1 MYAGARYSYVLS
13 VLDVFS
19 RYTWLRPLPDKKSS
33 TVKTRFCKI
42 LKLYG
47 YPRVVQ
53 HDCGSEFRKS
63 FQKWL
68 KNKFV
73 IVITSRPYHPQSQ
86 GKVERMNQILKR
98 QLAFDL
104 IKHNREGVNWVRHLP
119 SYRNEINDRPKEC
132 LKWQTPFH
140 VDFGRRRNSNARPNF
155 SPDCPEDT
163 VDRRLIMCSAV
174 RKAAKEATRHCD
186 MRRNKVMMKNLK
198 TPLYHV
204 GERVLV
210 RYKLP
215 KHKVQRKTW
224 AVTGIVVDCR
234 HEGHRY
240 KISFTPPN
248 ANALLGKWFHVSD
261 LASTPAV
268 KPRDK
273 HSHRSKY
280 YLPMT
285 TENMQQNL
293 ESEFG
298 LPVSYNPPGD
308 GSCQFSAMAHHLAN
322 MGKQGNAA
330 TLRQEVIGYLD
341 SQVALGNNEQGIP
354 WHRFLAESRG
364 HYLHRMSLDREFG
377 DHLTL
382 QAISELY
389 NIQIIVVSTLNHG
402 TTLIRP
408 DGSSSVSDSLCS
420 VVLGHFHEGNGDHYV
435 CLDANRD
442 DIQDI
447 VATSDQI
454 SWSSSSDIESDSPN
468 VVDSGVE
475 HSAFAA
481 LDNVQ
486 DDMIEY
492 DSNIDEIVND
502 VPVFPNEIFSYIINL
517 TLQSDVT
524 MLRTINRVSK
534 MFKELATTA
543 MYDRCLHISDN
554 LAEALGLVYVENTV
568 SVRKLM
574 RYARPGSGLAH
585 RLRDILAG
593 NTQWYNA
600 WLTLSAGSFGWFRIT
615 DIYWRRRR

>member
-1 MYAGARYSYVLS
+1 MLS

-104 IKHNREGVNWVRHLP
+104 IKHNREGVNWARHLP
-119 SYRNEINDRPKEC
+119 SYQNEINDRPTEC
-132 LKWQTPFH
+132 LKWQTTFH
-140 VDFGRRRNSNARPNF
+140 VYFGRRRNSNARPKF
-155 SPDCPEDT
+155 SPDCTEDT

-198 TPLYHV
+198 TLLYHV

-224 AVTGIVVDCR
+224 SLTGIVVDCR

-248 ANALLGKWFHVSD
+248 GNALLEKWFHVSD

-293 ESEFG
+293 EPEFG
-298 LPVSYNPPGD
+298 LPVRYNPPGG

-330 TLRQEVIGYLD
+330 TLCQEVIGYLD
-341 SQVALGNNEQGIP
+341 SQVALGNNEHGIP

-389 NIQIIVVSTLNHG
+389 NIHCTFFDLAVGYVNHELIEYTLKRNHLPECVSTYITNLYSR
-402 TTLIRP
+402 L
-408 DGSSSVSDSLCS
+408 
-420 VVLGHFHEGNGDHYV
+420 
-435 CLDANRD
+435 
-442 DIQDI
+442 
-447 VATSDQI
+447 
-454 SWSSSSDIESDSPN
+454 
-468 VVDSGVE
+468 SGVITGPSWTTTKFPFRTGTFQGDPLSPVIFILVFNPIIQYLKLKE
-475 HSAFAA
+475 DRYGYKLNGNSVITLPYADDFNLITNNKRTHQRLINELHSITSS
-481 LDNVQ
+481 
-486 DDMIEY
+486 M
-492 DSNIDEIVND
+492 
-502 VPVFPNEIFSYIINL
+502 NL
-517 TLQSDVT
+517 TLKPEKCKNLSICSGFLKIVPFSLGGKDLDSIKNSPMKFLGACVSFQST
-524 MLRTINRVSK
+524 SMEGFTFIHNKLEYMLKNIESTNIRPE
-534 MFKELATTA
+534 FK
-543 MYDRCLHISDN
+543 
-554 LAEALGLVYVENTV
+554 
-568 SVRKLM
+568 VR
-574 RYARPGSGLAH
+574 
-585 RLRDILAG
+585 
-593 NTQWYNA
+593 
-600 WLTLSAGSFGWFRIT
+600 
-615 DIYWRRRR
+615 IYTH